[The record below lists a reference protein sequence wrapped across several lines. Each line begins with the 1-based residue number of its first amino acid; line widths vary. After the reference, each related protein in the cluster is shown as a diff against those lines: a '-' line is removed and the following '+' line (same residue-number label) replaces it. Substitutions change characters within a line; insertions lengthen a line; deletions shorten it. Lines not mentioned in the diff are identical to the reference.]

1 MYQKLWE
8 DNQKVMENITE
19 GNVSIYFYLIFGVGM
34 LVLTITIWMLIKIRR
49 IRKTFIGTDKEI
61 KNLEDLMKRNNGVED
76 LTYGYLV
83 IGIFTTLFSF
93 LFFPDLAVVVMK
105 VVGMIILPI
114 LLVIFLLGLLLLGI
128 KQIKETNDRINNLE
142 KNSKTEMKKL
152 KK

>member
-114 LLVIFLLGLLLLGI
+114 LLV
-128 KQIKETNDRINNLE
+128 DRCQ
-142 KNSKTEMKKL
+142 
-152 KK
+152 